1 MNDFY
6 KNIEILTGLD
16 KSDIEYILKT
26 IAICS
31 AQDLLNNDHCEIP
44 KIINISKD
52 NTINLN
58 GFYKKYIELAKKGKS
73 PIDKAATESYQ
84 VGLKNKLKD
93 VIDFDDD

>member
-44 KIINISKD
+44 KIVKLTND
-52 NTINLN
+52 TINLSA
-58 GFYKKYIELAKKGKS
+58 FYKKYIELAKKGKS